1 MVNPNRRSHRP
12 HRSCRPRLNRL
23 VEAARAKATSY
34 QAWAMAAR
42 LVTVQA
48 LGGGAEPAMV
58 QHVLAVARDGVLL
71 AAVRDDVMVPH
82 ATRRG

>member
-1 MVNPNRRSHRP
+1 MVNPNRRSLHH

-48 LGGGAEPAMV
+48 LGGGAELV
-58 QHVLAVARDGVLL
+58 EHLL
-71 AAVRDDVMVPH
+71 SSVDAAVVRVEP
-82 ATRRG
+82 AAALCS